1 MRRIFL
7 AMLAVAALGVVATA
21 QQQGQTGDQAQKQQQ
36 APQASDEQEPKG
48 VEELSPDLTFPEDRN
63 APPRSD
69 ESSSKQ
75 TKIDLSPPMGDAMS
89 HPNSG
94 VADDVME
101 VHVWDPHKADK
112 NVEVG
117 DYYFKRKNYIAA
129 ANRYREA
136 LKWKDNDAEAM
147 FKLGQSSEKL
157 GKVEDAREAYESYL
171 KTLPEGPNAEESK
184 KALEKMPKAPAEEKD
199 KKVGELKTK

>member
-1 MRRIFL
+1 MSRIFL
-7 AMLAVAALGVVATA
+7 AMVAVAALGVVATA
-21 QQQGQTGDQAQKQQQ
+21 QQQGQTGDRAQKQQQ
-36 APQASDEQEPKG
+36 APEASDEQESKG
-48 VEELSPDLTFPEDRN
+48 VEQLSPDLTFPGDRN

-101 VHVWDPHKADK
+101 VHVWDPHKAEK

-117 DYYFKRKNYIAA
+117 DYYFKRKNYVAA

-136 LKWKDNDAEAM
+136 LKWKDNDAIAT
-147 FKLGQSSEKL
+147 FKLGVSSEKL
-157 GKVEDAREAYESYL
+157 GKFEDAREAYESYL
-171 KTLPEGPNAEESK
+171 KILPNGPNAEESK
-184 KALEKMPKAPAEEKD
+184 KALEKLPKAPAEEK
-199 KKVGELKTK
+199 KIGELKTK

>member
-1 MRRIFL
+1 M
-7 AMLAVAALGVVATA
+7 A
-21 QQQGQTGDQAQKQQQ
+21 QQQGQTQQRDDQAQKQQAPDKQ
-36 APQASDEQEPKG
+36 ADDEQEPKS
-48 VEELSPDLTFPEDRN
+48 VEELSKDLTFPGDKN
-63 APPRSD
+63 TPPRSD

-94 VADDVME
+94 VADEVME

-117 DYYFKRKNYIAA
+117 DYYFKRKNYVAA

-157 GKVEDAREAYESYL
+157 GKVDDAREAYESYL
-171 KTLPEGPNAEESK
+171 KTLPNGPNAEESK
-184 KALEKMPKAPAEEKD
+184 KALEKLPKAPADEK
-199 KKVGELKTK
+199 KIGELKTK